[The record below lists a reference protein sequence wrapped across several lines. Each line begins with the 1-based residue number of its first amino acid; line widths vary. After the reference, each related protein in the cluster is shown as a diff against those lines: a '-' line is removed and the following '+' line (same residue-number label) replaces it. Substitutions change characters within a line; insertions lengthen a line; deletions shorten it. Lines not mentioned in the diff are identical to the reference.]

1 LEDTCV
7 RWIAKNLTLV
17 TSRNSC
23 GADSKCF
30 WMFPNSSY
38 RISARPAQKILQKLC
53 KYGIIKDEYM
63 TLFSSR
69 YVDLISP
76 VLKEAPV
83 TPTALRVLREFELYN
98 LTATN
103 LKEMNLN
110 SLIGCLGED
119 TAENL
124 VSLNVSGLSIVE
136 NKIPVVVSLGRLRK
150 LQILN
155 VSKTKFTNECLQTAV
170 NCLPNL
176 RFLNI
181 SRTSIDCINA
191 LLPLHR
197 SLTGLIMHR
206 LHLKTTKGMLESIL
220 SVILQLHELRVLDVS
235 SESQKSE
242 VHVSGVEILC
252 SGQALPHLT
261 HIDLCGNLFGLTLA
275 DVANLI
281 QNHPQLEFAGLA
293 AWPQRHRHELEGIYQ
308 LSLKYPHITML
319 ADRGQKPLLAILLRN
334 KDRRQYLQTA
344 FHNIFEETSSREWLD
359 PELLAAVLR
368 VMRLHMSHSD
378 MILAGTAVVYNLTRG
393 EQSAQLPLDLLNRAV
408 NITLTA
414 IEQHQKLLQLLKNCF
429 LTLCSDTVLHRAV
442 SVQRIVFCCNSSPCS
457 NRPSVYHWKGKIGD
471 LKKTDN
477 APTVS
482 PLFSFHLWSFQ
493 QFSCKRC
500 CELVFQSLIKY
511 DDVHMKRMG
520 VAIISI
526 LAAEVSMVF

>member
-1 LEDTCV
+1 MEDTCV

-17 TSRNSC
+17 TSRQSC
-23 GADSKCF
+23 GTDSKCF
-30 WMFPNSSY
+30 WLFPNSSY

-53 KYGIIKDEYM
+53 KYGIIKDEHM

-83 TPTALRVLREFELYN
+83 TPAALRVLREFELYN

-124 VSLNVSGLSIVE
+124 VSLNVSGLSIME

-155 VSKTKFTNECLQTAV
+155 VSKTKFTNECLQTSV
-170 NCLPNL
+170 KCLPHL

-181 SRTSIDCINA
+181 SRTNIDCITA
-191 LLPLHR
+191 LLPLQK

-206 LHLKTTKGMLESIL
+206 LHLKTTKGMLENIL
-220 SVILQLHELRVLDVS
+220 NVILQLRELRVLDVS
-235 SESQKSE
+235 SESQRIE

-261 HIDLCGNLFGLTLA
+261 HIDLCGNPFGLSLA

-281 QNHPQLEFAGLA
+281 QNHPHLEFAGLA

-308 LSLKYPHITML
+308 LTLKYPHITML

-359 PELLAAVLR
+359 PELLAVSRYL
-368 VMRLHMSHSD
+368 
-378 MILAGTAVVYNLTRG
+378 IVVNT
-393 EQSAQLPLDLLNRAV
+393 
-408 NITLTA
+408 
-414 IEQHQKLLQLLKNCF
+414 
-429 LTLCSDTVLHRAV
+429 
-442 SVQRIVFCCNSSPCS
+442 SSS
-457 NRPSVYHWKGKIGD
+457 
-471 LKKTDN
+471 
-477 APTVS
+477 
-482 PLFSFHLWSFQ
+482 
-493 QFSCKRC
+493 
-500 CELVFQSLIKY
+500 KY
-511 DDVHMKRMG
+511 MLGPFEKY
-520 VAIISI
+520 AY
-526 LAAEVSMVF
+526 FF